1 MSNPI
6 TVMEEKPIQLEII
19 VKEVL
24 VTIMIRT
31 FFKVFSQ
38 IVLFFSSLQRN
49 KSDRILHFK
58 QSF

>member
-6 TVMEEKPIQLEII
+6 SVMEENSIQLEII
-19 VKEVL
+19 VKVL
-24 VTIMIRT
+24 VTITIKI

-49 KSDRILHFK
+49 KSDRTLHFK
-58 QSF
+58 QFF